1 MADPLVGSRSAL
13 RVDFESSLG
22 TVKGTPAPRLITF
35 VSESLSGTQNLIR
48 NPSIRADGNRPAPVN
63 GNITA
68 SGQLQVIADID
79 SIGWW
84 LKLLNH
90 AVASTGAS
98 DPYTHTYKWDI
109 TSVTFRSAFIDLLQG
124 TSRWKTMSGVRIKKF
139 GVKFM
144 SEGFM
149 LVTLDLV
156 GLTAATTTSQT
167 LTGTPTDWTASTPLH
182 MLQIAAA
189 DLTIDG
195 TASTSAGGNAA
206 CLAELEIDPNVNITE
221 NDYRIGQSGARSG
234 LAVGAMDLGVKLKLA
249 VEGTTQYTFMQS
261 TTSHDVTL
269 KFTAA
274 ANRTLQMQIPAFY
287 VQKTLPMV
295 QNDMGIFV
303 DIEGMAAYDAT
314 AATQL
319 KWVLVN
325 GNDSATLYV

>member
-1 MADPLVGSRSAL
+1 ML
-13 RVDFESSLG
+13 VDFESALG
-22 TVKGTPAPRLITF
+22 TVKGTPAPRKITY
-35 VSESLSGTQNLIR
+35 VSESVSGTQNLIR
-48 NPSIRADGNRPAPVN
+48 NQSIRADGNRPAPVN

-68 SGQLQVIADID
+68 GGQIQVVADID
-79 SIGWW
+79 SVGWW

-90 AVASTGAS
+90 SVSSSGAS

-109 TSVTFRSAFIDLLQG
+109 SAVTFRSAFLDLQLG
-124 TSRWKTMSGVRIKKF
+124 TSRYKTLNGMRIKKF

-144 SEGFM
+144 SEGF
-149 LVTLDLV
+149 LLLTIDVV
-156 GLTAATTTSQT
+156 GLNCATTTSAT

-189 DLTIDG
+189 DLLIDG
-195 TASTSAGGNAA
+195 VAKTTAGGNAD
-206 CLAELEIDPNVNITE
+206 CLAELEIDPSINITE
-221 NDYRIGQSGARSG
+221 NDYRIGASGARSG
-234 LAVGAMDLGVKLKLA
+234 LAVGAMDLGVKLKMA
-249 VEGTTQYTFMQS
+249 VEGTTQFTFMQS

-274 ANRTLQMQIPAFY
+274 ANRTLQLNVPAFY

-295 QNDMGIFV
+295 QNDMGMFV

>member
-1 MADPLVGSRSAL
+1 MADPLVGSRSEL
-13 RVDFESSLG
+13 RVDFESALG
-22 TVKGTPAPRLITF
+22 TVKGTPAPRQITY

-48 NPSIRADGNRPAPVN
+48 NPSIRPDGNRPAPVN
-63 GNITA
+63 GNINA
-68 SGQLQVIADID
+68 GGQIQVVADIN

-90 AVASTGAS
+90 AVSSTGAS

-109 TSVTFRSAFIDLLQG
+109 TSVTFRSACFDIKLG
-124 TSRWKTMSGVRIKKF
+124 TSIYKKLLGCRIKKF

-149 LVTLDLV
+149 LLTIDVV
-156 GLTAATTTSQT
+156 GLSASYQTAVT
-167 LTGTPTDWTASTPLH
+167 LTGTPTDWTASTALE

-195 TASTSAGGNAA
+195 TAASSAGSNAA

-221 NDYRIGQSGARSG
+221 NDYRIAAAGARSG
-234 LAVGAMDLGVKLKLA
+234 LAVGAMDLGVKLKMA
-249 VEGTTQYTFMQS
+249 VEGATQMTFMQS
-261 TTSHDVTL
+261 TGTHDVTL
-269 KFTAA
+269 KFTAGV
-274 ANRTLQMQIPAFY
+274 NRTLQMQIPAFT
-287 VQKTLPMV
+287 VQKTLPSV
-295 QNDMGIFV
+295 ENDMGIFV
-303 DIEGMAAYDAT
+303 NIEGMASYDTT

-325 GNDSATLYV
+325 SLDSATLYV